1 MDFETIKVAVLI
13 PCYNEEMT
21 VGHVVEKFTRH
32 MPGAEIYVYDNNSTD
47 RTVDVARA
55 AGAIVRTERM
65 QGKGYVVRRM
75 FSDIDA
81 DFYILIDGDETYEAE
96 AAPRLLEH
104 AYEHGLDMVNGARV
118 TDRPAAYRMGHVL
131 GNRMLTGLVTMIF
144 GRRLTDML
152 SGYRVFSKRFVKS
165 FPALSQGFET
175 ETEFTIHA
183 LELGLPVGEL
193 KTAYVERPP
202 GSVSK
207 LSTYKDGIR
216 ILCTIVQI
224 VKLEKPFLLFSSIA
238 AVLFVL
244 GLGLGIPVVSFYL
257 RQGVVPRL
265 PTALL
270 ATALVLL
277 SFLSFVCGL
286 ILDTIA
292 IARKEQKRLTYLSYP
307 AVFPDRR

>member
-1 MDFETIKVAVLI
+1 MDCETIKVAVLI

-21 VGHVVEKFTRH
+21 VGRVVEKFVRH
-32 MPGAEIYVYDNNSTD
+32 MPGARIYVYDNNSTD
-47 RTVDVARA
+47 RTVEVARA
-55 AGAIVRTERM
+55 TGAIVRTERM

-96 AAPRLLEH
+96 AAPKMLDY
-104 AYEHGLDMVNGARV
+104 AYENGLDMVNGARV
-118 TDRPAAYRMGHVL
+118 TDRKAAYRLGHVL

-183 LELGLPVGEL
+183 LELGLPVGEI

-216 ILCTIVQI
+216 ILCTIIQI

-244 GLGLGIPVVSFYL
+244 GIGLGFPVVSFYL
-257 RQGVVPRL
+257 RHGDVPRL

>member
-1 MDFETIKVAVLI
+1 MKVAVLI

-21 VGHVVEKFTRH
+21 VGHVVEKFARY
-32 MPGAEIYVYDNNSTD
+32 MPGAAIYVYDNNSTD
-47 RTVDVARA
+47 RTVEVARA

-65 QGKGYVVRRM
+65 QGKGYVIRRM
-75 FSDIDA
+75 FSDINA
-81 DFYILIDGDETYEAE
+81 DFYVLIDGDETYEAE
-96 AAPRLLEH
+96 AAPKLLAH
-104 AYEHGLDMVNGARV
+104 AYENGLDMVNGARV
-118 TDRPAAYRMGHVL
+118 TDRKAAYRLGHVL

-144 GRRLTDML
+144 GHRLSDML

-183 LELGLPVGEL
+183 LELGLPIGEM
-193 KTAYVERPP
+193 KTVYVERPP

-216 ILCTIVQI
+216 ILFTIIQI
-224 VKLEKPFLLFSSIA
+224 VKLEKPLLLFSFIA

-244 GLGLGIPVVSFYL
+244 GLGLGFPVVSFYL
-257 RQGVVPRL
+257 RHGDVPRL

-292 IARKEQKRLTYLSYP
+292 IARKEQKRLAYLAYP
-307 AVFPDRR
+307 AVFSDRS